1 MTTAR
6 LRRYPGTEVLSPDP
20 GNAGVGICSSFPFIS
35 SFNIRMMIQE
45 ILASTSWQEWA
56 GVGFSMVQVVLA
68 RNNDPYNY
76 PFGIAGILLTLY
88 VMFVE
93 GLYAEFGLNI
103 YYLVM
108 SIYGW
113 SYWISGKQHKE
124 RSISSC
130 EAKDWGIVAGIVLA
144 SFSLFVLVLKR
155 LNDADVIYYDAAV
168 SAFAWAGM
176 WLMARRKVE
185 NWILLNI
192 SNLIAVRLFIYKGM
206 YLYAF
211 LSVFLFVVA
220 VMGYFHWRA
229 LLKKSREVG
238 GHEER

>member
-1 MTTAR
+1 M
-6 LRRYPGTEVLSPDP
+6 V
-20 GNAGVGICSSFPFIS
+20 
-35 SFNIRMMIQE
+35 QE
-45 ILASTSWQEWA
+45 ILADTSWQEWA

-68 RNNDPYNY
+68 RYNDPINY

-113 SYWISGKQHKE
+113 IYWMSGKQNKV
-124 RSISSC
+124 RPISGSG
-130 EAKDWGIVAGIVLA
+130 AKDWGIVTGIVLS

-155 LNDADVIYYDAAV
+155 LNSTDVIYYDAAV

-192 SNLIAVRLFIYKGM
+192 SNLIAIRLFIYKDM

-211 LSVFLFVVA
+211 LSAFLFVVA
-220 VMGYFHWRA
+220 VIGYFHWKK
-229 LLKKSREVG
+229 LLKKAQAGAGLRDQ
-238 GHEER
+238 